1 MSKPK
6 QPIIGAIL
14 LIILGSGW
22 LLNNLKLIPGVD
34 LIWILALGGF
44 GIIILTFGGINKL
57 TVVAGPYLMIASV
70 LAMLRQTGR
79 LPFDQE
85 VPILMIVLGL
95 LVLISYVSPISEPS
109 WILPEIPEQKKP

>member
-22 LLNNLKLIPGVD
+22 LLNNLKLIPGVNW
-34 LIWILALGGF
+34 IWILALGGF
-44 GIIILTFGGINKL
+44 GVIILTFGGINKL
-57 TVVAGPYLMIASV
+57 TVVGGPYLMIASV
-70 LAMLRQTGR
+70 LAMLRQTDR
-79 LPFDQE
+79 LPLDQE

-95 LVLISYVSPISEPS
+95 LVLISYLSPIPEPS
-109 WILPEIPEQKKP
+109 WILSEISEQKKP